1 MQRLM
6 NAQAA
11 FVATHVGRLTRLA
24 KSARQV
30 IDEPEIDVRVVA
42 ASATSRRCSTL
53 QRPLSGRPVN
63 RGKDRFWPV
72 SDLRAPTGQRP
83 RLHVRLLCH
92 FESVIN
98 LDAEVANRTFQS
110 IACRQ

>member
-11 FVATHVGRLTRLA
+11 FVATHVARLTRLA

-53 QRPLSGRPVN
+53 QRPISGRPVN
-63 RGKDRFWPV
+63 RGKDRF
-72 SDLRAPTGQRP
+72 RP
-83 RLHVRLLCH
+83 ILLKVRQAKPGGVGSHVKENATEN
-92 FESVIN
+92 F
-98 LDAEVANRTFQS
+98 
-110 IACRQ
+110 